1 MFRFIGRLTS
11 YHPWSIVG
19 AWLTIAVVTGFLAPN
34 WDRNSQDDDIR
45 ALPARC
51 ASVRGYQLLEEAF
64 PGDIYAS
71 NLVLAFERPESP
83 LTDTDYQ
90 IIDAIRQRLESLRR
104 EEPALALQ
112 AVHAP
117 GDPILGKKLK
127 SNDGHCAL
135 LKVQLQF
142 PYMAVQTRIA
152 VDRIDAVVAETMAT
166 LPATEGLNL
175 HPTGPAGIGR
185 DLVRTSTNSLENT
198 TLATILLV
206 IVILLWVYRAPLLAL
221 VPLVTIAISVYVALQ
236 GLALLTLI
244 PGFKLANTSQIFAVV
259 MLYGAGTDYCL
270 FLVSRYREELAE
282 GRPLGF
288 SVERSV
294 DQVGHALAASAGTV
308 ICGLGLMGTADFA
321 KVRSGGP
328 AIALSLLVAF
338 LASITLTP
346 ALLKLLGGLA
356 FWPGKPPGRPGSY
369 LAVAQGRSSHD
380 DFWAKFSDKVLKRP
394 GTVWLAVMAAL
405 IPLALLGAAARTS
418 FRATAELS
426 VRSPSIVGLNAVQR
440 HFPAGEAG
448 PVTVLLESPISF
460 DNVHGRRLIEH
471 LSRGFLHLDNVREV
485 RALTR
490 PLGQPLPEAP
500 VTPATAT
507 GWAQAWQKIVDSID
521 SQVRRMAGQHY
532 LATISATDE
541 APARHVAR
549 LEIVLESDPFDPESA
564 TTLGTIQSWL
574 ASELPNDS
582 RSFGPVRG
590 ETFGIT
596 VAAADLA
603 AVTETDRAR
612 INLLVTLA
620 VFAILFLFVRHVILA
635 AYLLLTVLFS
645 YLVTLG
651 ATMLVAHYGFGR
663 PLGEVDWRVPF
674 FLFVILVAVGEDYNI
689 LLISRMLQERRK
701 HPASVAMRLAVART
715 GATIT
720 SCGLIMAGTFATLM
734 LAGLNTL
741 VQIGFALAF
750 GVLLDTLVVRPI
762 LVPTLC
768 IWYWE
773 RQERAER
780 SNHETGLPFR
790 KAS

>member
-1 MFRFIGRLTS
+1 MFRFIGRITS
-11 YHPWSIVG
+11 YHPWAIVG
-19 AWLTIAVVTGFLAPN
+19 AWLAIAVITGLLAPN

-45 ALPARC
+45 ALPASC

-71 NLVLAFERPESP
+71 NLVLAFERPEGP
-83 LTDTDYQ
+83 LTDADYVA
-90 IIDAIRQRLESLRR
+90 IDAVRQRLEMLRR

-127 SNDGHCAL
+127 SNDGCCAL

-142 PYMAVQTRIA
+142 PYMAVQTRVA
-152 VDRIDAVVAETMAT
+152 VDRIDAVVAETMASV
-166 LPATEGLNL
+166 PSEGLVL

-185 DLVRTSTNSLENT
+185 DLVRASTNSLENT
-198 TLATILLV
+198 TLATVLLV

-221 VPLVTIAISVYVALQ
+221 VPLATIAISVYVALQ

-270 FLVSRYREELAE
+270 FLISRYREELAE

-294 DQVGHALAASAGTV
+294 DEVGHALAASAGTV
-308 ICGLGLMGTADFA
+308 ICGLGLMGTAEFA

-338 LASITLTP
+338 LASLTLTP
-346 ALLKLLGGLA
+346 ALLKILGSVA

-369 LAVAQGRSSHD
+369 LSVAQSRSSHD
-380 DFWAKFSDKVLKRP
+380 DFWTQFSDKVLKRP
-394 GTVWLAVMAAL
+394 GTVWLAVMALL
-405 IPLALLGAAARTS
+405 IPLALLGAAVRTS

-426 VRSPSIVGLNAVQR
+426 DRSPSIIGLNAVQR

-448 PVTVLLESPISF
+448 PVTVLLESPIPF
-460 DNVHGRRLIEH
+460 DNTHGRRLIEH

-490 PLGQPLPEAP
+490 PLGQQLPEVP
-500 VTPATAT
+500 TPAAGAT

-532 LATISATDE
+532 LSTIAATDE
-541 APARHVAR
+541 SPARHVAR
-549 LEIVLESDPFDPESA
+549 LEVVLESDPFDPES
-564 TTLGTIQSWL
+564 TVTLGSIQTWL
-574 ASELPNDS
+574 ASELPNDA

-596 VAAADLA
+596 VAATDLA
-603 AVTETDRAR
+603 NVSETDRAR

-620 VFAILFLFVRHVILA
+620 VFAILFLFVRNVVLA
-635 AYLLLTVLFS
+635 GYLLLTVLFS

-663 PLGEVDWRVPF
+663 PFGEVDWRVPF

-689 LLISRMLQERRK
+689 LLISRMLQERKK
-701 HPASVAMRLAVART
+701 HSASVAMRLAVART

-762 LVPTLC
+762 LVPALC

-773 RQERAER
+773 RQERAEA
-780 SNHETGLPFR
+780 SANETGLPLR